1 MNILAIGGSDPSS
14 GAGIQSD
21 ILASRELG
29 ANCFSVITAITAQ
42 NSKEFIHAEDVSVKS
57 IQLQIESIFSDFD
70 LSVITIGMVHNI
82 PIIKAV
88 HSKLKKIKTPI
99 VIDPVIKSTTGGILL
114 KKDAIIAFKKL
125 LVPLCHTITPNL
137 SEAEIISGLKIRKFS
152 DLILA
157 AKEIQSLGAKNV
169 IITGHSF
176 DRGQISDFVFDGT
189 RYESIAGKKI
199 PGRNHGSGC
208 NFAIAL
214 SVSIAR
220 KKNVFEAARFAK
232 IFTYEAIK
240 NSKQI
245 GGGIKITKPHLD
257 KIHLELEE
265 SIKKFEELEQIQN
278 HIPECQTNF
287 VFAKKS
293 SKTIEDVLG
302 VSGRIVKAG
311 KQAIVAGNLEYGGS
325 KHVANAVITIR
336 KKFPTI
342 RSAINIKYSEATIKE
357 FAKLKFKISSYNRFK
372 EPKSLRTKENSS
384 IVWGINQAIENLS
397 TPPDLIFHKGDFG
410 KEPMILIFGTS
421 PSDVLEKLKKI
432 I

>member
-21 ILASRELG
+21 ILAARELG

-42 NSKEFIHAEDVSVKS
+42 NSKEFIHAEDVSAKS

-70 LSVITIGMVHNI
+70 LSVITIGMVHNT
-82 PIIKAV
+82 PTIKAI
-88 HSKLKKIKTPI
+88 HAKLKNTKIPI

-114 KKDAIIAFKKL
+114 KNDSITMFKKL
-125 LVPLCHTITPNL
+125 LIPLCHTITPNVL
-137 SEAEIISGLKIRKFS
+137 EAEIISGQKIRKFS

-157 AKEIQSLGAKNV
+157 AKKIRNLGAKNV
-169 IITGHSF
+169 IITGHLF
-176 DRGQISDFVFDGT
+176 ERGHISDFVFDGT
-189 RYESIAGKKI
+189 RQESISGKKVS
-199 PGRNHGSGC
+199 GKNHGSGC

-214 SVSIAR
+214 SISIAR
-220 KKNVFEAARFAK
+220 KKNIFESTRFAK
-232 IFTYEAIK
+232 IFTYNAIK
-240 NSKQI
+240 NSI
-245 GGGIKITKPHLD
+245 HLGRGVKITKPNSD
-257 KIHLELEE
+257 KNHLELEE
-265 SIKKFEELEQIQN
+265 SIRKFKELKQIQN

-293 SKTIEDVLG
+293 PKTVEDVLG

-311 KQAIVAGNLEYGGS
+311 NQVIVAGNLEYGGS
-325 KHVANAVITIR
+325 KHVANAVITIG
-336 KKFPTI
+336 KKFPII
-342 RSAINIKYSEATIKE
+342 RSAINLKYDESTLKE

-372 EPKSLRTKENSS
+372 EPRSLRTKENSS
-384 IVWGINQAIENLS
+384 IVWGINQAIENFS
-397 TPPDLIFHKGDFG
+397 SPPDIIFHKGDFG
-410 KEPMILIFGTS
+410 KEPMILIFGKT